1 MDADITPYDGGSS
14 LAGAL
19 PRTVSDQRWAVWE
32 QEGDARPFPLADGE
46 QISRLHQ
53 GLRTDVV
60 SLRAGAAEPAP
71 RRIVTAW
78 GLLEATLDMVAPG
91 SIHWRILLP
100 APGHNPEELAA
111 LHNHRDRPTGATW
124 IAMLALAAY
133 FVAAYFIDI
142 TTYSLIA
149 GAIVTGQIAGVS
161 RREDRRRRR
170 ARLDAATTAVDPAR
184 AAGRAGDALASLL
197 RLTDDQQVRAAAL
210 RALSGL
216 AARSSEEWADAGRL
230 AAAVEEVTAAAR
242 GTGLEIDV
250 ASACNGVLD
259 LVPASPEV
267 TDEAVDQ
274 LNGLLPGLE
283 RRRAEIERTRK
294 LVEDIT
300 GAGLEEPDMTEAR
313 SSSQLE
319 HVVTP
324 AIDDIKRRLEDS

>member
-1 MDADITPYDGGSS
+1 MDADITPYGGGSS
-14 LAGAL
+14 LADAL
-19 PRTVSDQRWAVWE
+19 PRTVSDQRWTVWE
-32 QEGDARPFPLADGE
+32 QEGAARPFPLADGE
-46 QISRLHQ
+46 RVSRLHQ
-53 GLRTDVV
+53 GLRADVV
-60 SLRAGAAEPAP
+60 SLRAGAAEPVP
-71 RRIVTAW
+71 RRIVTVW
-78 GLLEATLDMVAPG
+78 GLLEATLDLAAPG

-100 APGHNPEELAA
+100 GPGHDPEELAE

-142 TTYSLIA
+142 STYSLIA
-149 GAIVTGQIAGVS
+149 GAIVTGQVAGIS

-170 ARLDAATTAVDPAR
+170 SRLDAATTAIDPAR
-184 AAGRAGDALASLL
+184 ATGRVGDAVASLL
-197 RLTDDQQVRAAAL
+197 RLTDDKQVRAAAL

-216 AARSSEEWADAGRL
+216 TARPSDEWAGAGRL
-230 AAAVEEVTAAAR
+230 AAAVEQVTAAAR

-259 LVPASPEV
+259 LVPAGPDV
-267 TDEAVDQ
+267 TDKAVDQ
-274 LNGLLPGLE
+274 LADLLPGLE

-313 SSSQLE
+313 SNSQLE

-324 AIDDIKRRLEDS
+324 AIDDIRRRLEDS